1 MTPKTLRDQ
10 ILQLSPN
17 QRLELVEEIWDS
29 LTPDQVPVPEWH
41 KAELDQR
48 LDHPA
53 PGARKSWDEV
63 RKTLRDRGE

>member
-1 MTPKTLRDQ
+1 MTPKALRDQ
-10 ILQLSPN
+10 ILQLPPS

-29 LTPDQVPVPEWH
+29 LTPEQVPVPEWH
-41 KAELDQR
+41 KAELDHR
-48 LDHPA
+48 MDHPA